1 MKTPL
6 VQVLAVAVM
15 AMSFLSP
22 VDAQDGV
29 ITGKEVQEQWVGK
42 SLIGSTPAGVPATV
56 RLLADGSASI
66 SSGATTLDT
75 GTWRAWDK
83 GYCTTWSTI
92 RRGEER
98 CFTLQRSGA
107 RITVLNPDGSV
118 SGYFS
123 EIK

>member
-1 MKTPL
+1 MKK
-6 VQVLAVAVM
+6 QVLPALAIA
-15 AMSFLSP
+15 AMVLS
-22 VDAQDGV
+22 VDLFAQEGLV
-29 ITGKEVQEQWVGK
+29 TGKEIQEQWVGK
-42 SLIGSTPAGVPATV
+42 LLIGATPAGVPANL

-66 SSGATTLDT
+66 SSGAATLDT
-75 GTWRAWDK
+75 GTWRPWEK

-92 RRGEER
+92 RRGQER
-98 CFTLQRSGA
+98 CFTVQRTGP